1 MQERLN
7 SHPLTIGDTVM
18 IVSLPKYW
26 GSDDIRGKV
35 GTICEMSY
43 VKGYCTVLVDGR
55 KRTVRVDGLQ
65 AVTQTSTGSL
75 QREP

>member
-1 MQERLN
+1 MQELFN
-7 SHPLTIGDTVM
+7 SRVLTIGDVVM

-26 GSDDIRGKV
+26 GSDDVRGKV

-55 KRTVRVDGLQ
+55 KRTVRVDGLK
-65 AVTQTSTGSL
+65 AVTQPPTDSL